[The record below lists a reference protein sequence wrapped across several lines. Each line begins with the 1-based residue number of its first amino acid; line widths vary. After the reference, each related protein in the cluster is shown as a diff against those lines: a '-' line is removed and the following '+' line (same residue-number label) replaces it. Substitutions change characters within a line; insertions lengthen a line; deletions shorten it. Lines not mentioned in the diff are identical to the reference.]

1 MPFLLARERAMKAFH
16 RLSPLKGVRGGAAVR
31 SVSTVDHLGVLAG
44 VVVLFGAVI
53 GCSSAADTGFGSP
66 QPSDDGGASM
76 DAAAP
81 QDSAAGTADS
91 VAPDSGS
98 PAPPD
103 SGAPDTG
110 SPPPPVDAGV
120 DTGPVTSGDGFG
132 ASRTACIN
140 KINALRAANTAVALQ
155 PYTLQDT
162 DMLDQ
167 CVDTQASTDESMNV
181 PHYAANNKMPWCP
194 WGSSNAFG
202 QNECAQGY
210 GTTPAAI
217 EQCIQDMWDES
228 LKPNCTGCV
237 GCTQFGGA
245 CPNCDYYGNMG
256 YECGHYV
263 NLSAPYFTMVAC
275 GFAGMAPSS
284 PDGWS
289 VQNFE

>member
-1 MPFLLARERAMKAFH
+1 
-16 RLSPLKGVRGGAAVR
+16 
-31 SVSTVDHLGVLAG
+31 VSTTRAGVLAG
-44 VVVLFGAVI
+44 VVVVLTGAVT
-53 GCSSAADTGFGSP
+53 GCASQETSGWLSP
-66 QPSDDGGASM
+66 PPASDDGGTGPAE
-76 DAAAP
+76 DAASGSM
-81 QDSAAGTADS
+81 DSAAPGDG
-91 VAPDSGS
+91 PSGS
-98 PAPPD
+98 ADAGPLDSTPPESEAPETSTTGPA
-103 SGAPDTG
+103 
-110 SPPPPVDAGV
+110 DAGV

-132 ASRTACIN
+132 ASRTACID

-167 CVDTQASTDESMNV
+167 CVDTQAGNDQGKDV
-181 PHYAANNKMPWCP
+181 PHYSANNNAPSCT
-194 WGSSNAFG
+194 WGSPMGFA

-228 LKPNCTGCV
+228 LKPNCQGCV

-245 CPNCDYYGNMG
+245 CSNCDYYGQMG

-275 GFAGMAPSS
+275 GFAGSAPSN

>member
-1 MPFLLARERAMKAFH
+1 MY
-16 RLSPLKGVRGGAAVR
+16 
-31 SVSTVDHLGVLAG
+31 HLGVLAG
-44 VVVLFGAVI
+44 VVVLFGAVV
-53 GCSSAADTGFGSP
+53 GCSSAADTGFGPPST
-66 QPSDDGGASM
+66 SDDGGGSM
-76 DAAAP
+76 DTAAP
-81 QDSAAGTADS
+81 GDSPSGTADA
-91 VAPDSGS
+91 VAPDTGA
-98 PAPPD
+98 PAAPD
-103 SGAPDTG
+103 SGAPDTSTG
-110 SPPPPVDAGV
+110 NPPPAVDAGV
-120 DTGPVTSGDGFG
+120 DTAPVTSSDGFG

-155 PYTLQDT
+155 PYTLQET

-167 CVDTQASTDESMNV
+167 CVDTQASTDQSMNTA
-181 PHYAANNKMPWCP
+181 HYAANHNAPSCT
-194 WGSSNAFG
+194 WGSPMAFA

-210 GTTPAAI
+210 GTTPGAI

-237 GCTQFGGA
+237 GCTQLGGA
-245 CPNCDYYGNMG
+245 CPNCDFYGMMG

-284 PDGWS
+284 DDGWS